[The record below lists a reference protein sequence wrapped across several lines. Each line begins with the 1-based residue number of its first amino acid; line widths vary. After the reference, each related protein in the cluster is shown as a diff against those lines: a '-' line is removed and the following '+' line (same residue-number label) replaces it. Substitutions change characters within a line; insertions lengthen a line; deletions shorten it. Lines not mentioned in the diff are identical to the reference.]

1 MVRTYKA
8 HTRTYPHVVPNYN
21 AVPSLDIATGVE
33 PRSGSVADLNLS
45 GIKDPRRKM
54 DWPRYRTVNPQNLL
68 GYERNIEDMEGIY
81 PPASWIEKIGED
93 RNNL

>member
-1 MVRTYKA
+1 MVCAHKT
-8 HTRTYPHVVPNYN
+8 HTRTYPHVEPNYN

-33 PRSGSVADLNLS
+33 PRSGSVADLYLS

-54 DWPRYRTVNPQNLL
+54 DWPRYRTINSQNLL
-68 GYERNIEDMEGIY
+68 GYERNIEDVEGIY
-81 PPASWIEKIGED
+81 TPASRIEKIGED